1 MSAAVTIRRG
11 VGWSYTSYAVEA
23 SLGLAVV
30 AVVLRHVS
38 SAEYGALMLALSLA
52 SLTTVLDFG
61 LLGLLIPAVV
71 KEREQNGPDAPGRLL
86 SAALGW
92 LGMAGVLAALACG
105 SMAAVIPGPFNI
117 SDGLVGV
124 TRQALL
130 LAGAAVL
137 VTFLAS
143 ALELTHAAFGDFGR
157 ISRVQIIVA
166 VSRAAAT
173 IAAMSAG
180 YGVVSLAV
188 IHLGAA
194 LLRLILL
201 ASSLSAHTGGVRVS
215 FPARDVSPLR
225 PLLARRS
232 WATADNIARRA
243 AAAADTIA
251 LGALA
256 NTIAIATFNVGSR
269 IPGHLHVV
277 ATRGIDVT
285 MPSLSTHH
293 ARDAHDDFRAL
304 FARTI
309 VIAFSLLGPV
319 AAFGILLAPWIVR
332 ILGGEAYSGA
342 APVLQLLLAAV
353 SIRAFSIPSYNLL
366 YATGRVNT
374 AARIGGTETVAKIL
388 LAVILIPRY
397 GATGAAFATL
407 VSTAV
412 LTFAWF
418 LPAAMAAAGLRWSD
432 LIRELVRTFR
442 AMIPATRRA
451 G

>member
-1 MSAAVTIRRG
+1 MPAAVTIRRG

-38 SAEYGALMLALSLA
+38 SAEYGALLLALSLA
-52 SLTTVLDFG
+52 SLTTILDFG

-71 KEREQNGPDAPGRLL
+71 REREQNGPDAPGRLL
-86 SAALGW
+86 SAALLW
-92 LGMAGVLAALACG
+92 LGTAGVFAVLGCGLMAAL
-105 SMAAVIPGPFNI
+105 IPGPFNI
-117 SDGLVGV
+117 TEELAGV

-137 VTFLAS
+137 LTFLAS

-173 IAAMSAG
+173 VAAMTAG

-188 IHLGAA
+188 IHVGAA

-201 ASSLSAHTGGVRVS
+201 ATSLSAHTGSLRFS
-215 FPARDVSPLR
+215 FPASGVSPLR

-243 AAAADTIA
+243 ASAADSIA

-256 NTIAIATFNVGSR
+256 NTTAIATFNVGSR

-277 ATRGIDVT
+277 TTRGIDVT
-285 MPSLSTHH
+285 MPTLSTHH
-293 ARDAHDDFRAL
+293 AREAHEDFRAL

-309 VIAFSLLGPV
+309 VIAFSVLAPVV
-319 AAFGILLAPWIVR
+319 AAGIVLAPWIVR
-332 ILGGEAYSGA
+332 LLGGDSYSAA
-342 APVLQLLLAAV
+342 APVLQLLLIGV
-353 SIRAFSIPSYNLL
+353 GIRAFSIPSYNIL
-366 YATGRVNT
+366 YATGRVDT
-374 AARIGGTETVAKIL
+374 AARIGGAEAIAKIL
-388 LAVILIPRY
+388 LAVILIPPY
-397 GATGAAFATL
+397 GATGAAFAGL
-407 VSTAV
+407 ASTAV
-412 LTFAWF
+412 LTFIWF
-418 LPAAMAAAGLRWSD
+418 LPAAMGAAGLSWSD
-432 LIRELVRTFR
+432 LIREFGRTFR
-442 AMIPATRRA
+442 AMIPAARRA